1 MILSVSDYIVILS
14 VMLVGTIICC
24 IRQIE
29 YNADNDDDNSITEL
43 LV

>member
-1 MILSVSDYIVILS
+1 MMLSFNYVIIILSVI
-14 VMLVGTIICC
+14 LVGTIICC